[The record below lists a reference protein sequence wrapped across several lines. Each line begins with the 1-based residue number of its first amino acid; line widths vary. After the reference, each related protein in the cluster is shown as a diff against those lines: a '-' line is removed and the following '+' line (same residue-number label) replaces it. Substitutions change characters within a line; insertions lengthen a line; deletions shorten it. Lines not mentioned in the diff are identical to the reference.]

1 MQLLLALDHQLINRT
16 LGFLKAEHIGPSSC
30 ICFISLHRR
39 SSRGP
44 MASGSLEPE
53 GNEPRAVFTHLD
65 LSYPLPI
72 HRAR

>member
-1 MQLLLALDHQLINRT
+1 MLLALDHQLINRT

-30 ICFISLHRR
+30 IYFISLHRR
-39 SSRGP
+39 PSRELVG
-44 MASGSLEPE
+44 SGSLEPE
-53 GNEPRAVFTHLD
+53 GNELRAVFPHLD